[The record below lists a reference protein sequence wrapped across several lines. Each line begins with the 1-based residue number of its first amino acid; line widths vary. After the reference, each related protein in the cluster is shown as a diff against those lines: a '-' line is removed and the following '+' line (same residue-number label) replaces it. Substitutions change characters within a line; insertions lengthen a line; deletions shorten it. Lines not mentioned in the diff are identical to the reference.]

1 MTRKLIALAA
11 ALVAAAPASA
21 QSQAAQPPAT
31 PFGLRM
37 GMTLAELGRFHPEAR
52 RTPGVY
58 IIDGAPAGQ
67 PEFVDYMIVVT
78 PRQGLCKVVATG
90 QPLRTSGSG
99 DEVRARFDQLKHL
112 LAGKYGDGNQIDE
125 LKGDSPYTSDR
136 DWMEALRQHDRTYR
150 TTWSLRDGDPLPSN
164 LVYVELDAHA
174 GTTAETGLVDLTY
187 EFTNFSQC
195 RAELTAQRSNAF

>member
-1 MTRKLIALAA
+1 MTRTLIVLAA

-21 QSQAAQPPAT
+21 QSQAALPPAT

-37 GMTLAELGRFHPEAR
+37 GMTLAQLGRFHPQAR

-67 PEFVDYMIVVT
+67 PEFVDYMVVVT
-78 PRQGLCKVVATG
+78 PGQGLCKVVATG
-90 QPLRTSGSG
+90 QPVRTSGSG
-99 DEVRARFDQLKHL
+99 EEVRARFDQLERV
-112 LAGKYGDGNQIDE
+112 LAGKYGDGNQIDD
-125 LKGDSPYTSDR
+125 LKSDSPYTSDR
-136 DWMEALRQHDRTYR
+136 DWMESLLQHDRTYR

-164 LVYVELDAHA
+164 LQYVELDAHA
-174 GTTAETGLVDLTY
+174 GTTSATGFVDLTY

-195 RAELTAQRSNAF
+195 RSELAAQRGNAF